1 MWTSGHGCVP
11 VTPYVGNWMRGL
23 VRPRHSSTAVASLL
37 THLCTSS
44 PSPAPPRV
52 SLGTPRFSRYHLFL
66 LLTAPAAPHPWLAFP
81 FIPALPYAILTALY
95 SLVTLMKS
103 RDSCGQSYAGAFNQR
118 AACAQRV
125 SKDPRRGGPGV
136 RLVSAH
142 GASWDPESTSCWAG
156 RGWYLVA
163 RAQPE

>member
-1 MWTSGHGCVP
+1 MIQL
-11 VTPYVGNWMRGL
+11 MIQL
-23 VRPRHSSTAVASLL
+23 M
-37 THLCTSS
+37 
-44 PSPAPPRV
+44 
-52 SLGTPRFSRYHLFL
+52 FL

-95 SLVTLMKS
+95 TLVTLMKS